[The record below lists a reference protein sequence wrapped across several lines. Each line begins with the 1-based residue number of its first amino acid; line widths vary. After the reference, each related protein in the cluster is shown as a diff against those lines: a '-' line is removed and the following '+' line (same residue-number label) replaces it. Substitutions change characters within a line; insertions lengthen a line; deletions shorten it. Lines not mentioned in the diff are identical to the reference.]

1 MAAASIG
8 ERFDPGRNAL
18 NFLRLCFALLVI
30 FSHSII
36 LGGYRSETL
45 WGHGTLGDIAVDAF
59 FAVSGFL
66 IAASAT
72 RNGALRYLWQ
82 RFLRIFPAFWVCLV
96 VTALLVAPIGWV
108 AEGRS
113 LSSYWSAPAGPIH
126 YVVVNW
132 FLRMHTYD
140 IAGTPRHV
148 PYPSAWD
155 GSLWTLFYEF
165 YCYLMVA
172 FLAATTIIRRRAL
185 VLVLWGSSMAVAI
198 GAAAAGIPTFE
209 DKPSYDLIRFVP
221 IFFAGV
227 VLWLYRDVIPDSRTL
242 FLAAAAVFVGGTFLR
257 NPEVLAGPPL
267 AYLCLWA
274 SIHLPGKTIGSK
286 YDISYGTYIYGFIV
300 AQVLAVWHVYRWG
313 YLPFTFLTVVVT
325 LAIAAISCVA
335 VERPALRLKRLRLG
349 HRPVALDPSP
359 AAAFGRAVSP
369 DKPTVSSGFSG
380 A

>member
-1 MAAASIG
+1 MAAAPIG

-30 FSHSII
+30 VSHSIV

-82 RFLRIFPAFWVCLV
+82 RFLRIFPAFWVCLL

-132 FLRMHTYD
+132 FLRMHTYG

-185 VLVLWGSSMAVAI
+185 VLVFWGSSMAVAV
-198 GAAAAGIPTFE
+198 GAAAVGIPTFE
-209 DKPSYDLIRFVP
+209 DKPSYNLIRFVP

-227 VLWLYRDVIPDSRTL
+227 VLWLYRDVVPDSRAL
-242 FLAAAAVFVGGTFLR
+242 FLAAAALFVGGTFLR

-313 YLPFTFLTVVVT
+313 YLPFTLLTVVVT

-335 VERPALRLKRLRLG
+335 VERPALRLKRLTLR
-349 HRPVALDPSP
+349 HRPVVLDPSP
-359 AAAFGRAVSP
+359 AVAFGRAVAP
-369 DKPTVSSGFSG
+369 DKPTLSSGFGG